1 MKKCLLNFALTIL
14 FSVGCFAQ
22 FSKTHYMP
30 PLSNSSSIPTG
41 PQYLYISTP
50 SITPI
55 TYQIKQLGST
65 IITGTVSRDIPAVFD
80 TSINGNTNQFVIE
93 SSALNT
99 VLSDRGYIIE
109 AQDVIYVS
117 GRLIDDSGN
126 QAGAVVSK
134 GLAALGK
141 TFRIGGMT
149 NSLNSS
155 YGAIHQTFIAVL
167 ATENN
172 TTVTFSNIGAGAV
185 LIGNAAV
192 GNTPPPVVLN
202 AGQSYVIAVQGPT
215 AANRAALIGSLVS
228 SDKPIA
234 VNCGSFLGSNGELGN
249 VDMGFD
255 QIVSAERTGKEYI
268 FVKSTGQNN
277 VERVLLIANEDGTT
291 VFLNGGGAPTATLNA
306 GQYVNLTGV
315 SYNSNGI
322 MYVSTNKNVFAYQS
336 VGDGTL
342 PSQANQEL
350 FFVPPLSCETPKE
363 INNIPFIEQ
372 IGTRSFT
379 GRVTLTTKT
388 GSTLNFI
395 VNGTPYSLSGLIASG
410 AIVTGPTSVS
420 GNAAYEC
427 YTIKG
432 LGGNVSVLSSTQLY
446 LAAYGSDG
454 AATFGGYYSGFTFK
468 PEVVLQPVNV
478 AQANCIPNVELKV
491 SAVTGFDQ
499 FQWYFN
505 GNAISGATTN
515 IYSPTQPGYYKVKAT
530 LSACS
535 VDLFSDEIPVSNCA
549 TNLDNDAANDNVD
562 LDYDNDGLTNC
573 AESYGNQIINTFAPT
588 PIAVGTYTNTY
599 TATVTTSTTASPIPF
614 SGNSDG
620 SFISEIPAG
629 KQNFLKYDLTFAQP
643 VTLAMDY
650 ITTAVATDLINSNAE
665 FIINSPINQTITVLN
680 PTNQLLIDTNYD
692 GIFESGVTQ
701 FSSFEVR
708 FRLNSTT
715 PLAAGTGTFKFV
727 TNNATFISFTHKN
740 LLDTAGNKATFKFY
754 AVCVPKDSDG
764 DGIPDQLDL
773 DSDNDGITDRI
784 ESQGAPFIANTGSDT
799 NADGLDNVF
808 GNGLTPADSD
818 ADGIPDYLDLD
829 SDNDG
834 IYDLVESGSNAPDAN
849 NNGIIDGSNFGANGL
864 NNTVETAPDS
874 GILNYIVANTDA
886 DTVSNYLEIDSD
898 NDLCNDVIEAG
909 FLDSNADGLLGTIAP
924 PTVNPSNGLVTSGSG
939 YTAPNGN
946 YTIAAPI
953 SISAQPTNKSVCE
966 FQNTSFT
973 LTSTAVDSYQ
983 WQISTNNG
991 TLWTDVINNATYS
1004 GATTVTLSITNAQ
1017 FSMDNYQYRVFLN
1030 KNGNSC
1036 GLYSNSATLTIFNL
1050 PVVTATP
1057 ITIVQCDTDTDGI
1070 APVNLE
1076 IKNASISTSS
1086 ASSQSQVFSYY
1097 TTLNAANSADA
1108 TYLIPQAN
1116 QTAYVTSNT
1125 TVWARIQNN
1134 NGCFRIKQINVIV
1147 QVTQLANYNKF
1158 QTKCDDLTT
1167 IAPALPDD
1175 RDGIAKFDFAYITPD
1190 IQTILGNTGY
1200 TVSYYRNQA
1209 DFFAQV
1215 DSNGNSLAIPTT
1227 PLVAGGES
1235 ISNYRNN
1242 APYTNSQVIYIRV
1255 ESTLTGGCFGNGT
1268 ITLTVE
1274 ALPTVNPVNPTGA
1287 TIADKNLIRVCDNDQ
1302 VPGFSFNTAGIENN
1316 ILNGQTN
1323 KTVTYYDSSNNV
1335 IAFSNPYVTTTNS
1348 EIIKVRVTNNTADQC
1363 FYEGSF
1369 ELRVD
1374 ILPQAFTTDLT
1385 LMALL
1390 TVCDDEADPK
1400 DQDGFYPFV
1409 TTTFSATIFGAQTG
1423 MDIKYTLAD
1432 GTILSS
1438 LPNPFLTK
1446 NQNVTVT
1453 VTNPLNTSCPISKVI
1468 NFVVNPTPKIDLNL
1482 TGQADQLVCSN
1493 IPTFTVTIDAGITDG
1508 APTNTYNYKWFKNG
1522 LAILGATNYTLDI
1535 NTAGLYTVDVSYPT
1549 TSCAKTRTIKVTAS
1563 DIATIDS
1570 ITITDLSDIN
1580 SVSVVAAGGGNYV
1593 YGLDNQFG
1601 PFQNDIL
1608 FTGIDIGQHI
1618 LYVKDLN
1625 GCGITSKV
1633 FYILGSPPFF
1643 TPNGDGFN
1651 DTWNVKGIDP
1661 NINSSSIVYIFDRYG
1676 KLIKQ
1681 ISPIGAGWDG
1691 TFNGLE
1697 LPSDDYWFSI
1707 KFTDGRST
1715 KGHFALKR

>member
-1 MKKCLLNFALTIL
+1 
-14 FSVGCFAQ
+14 
-22 FSKTHYMP
+22 MP
-30 PLSNSSSIPTG
+30 PLSNSSSIPIG

-65 IITGTVSRDIPAVFD
+65 IVTGTVSRDTPAVFD
-80 TSINGNTNQFVIE
+80 TAANGNPNQFVIE

-117 GRLIDDSGN
+117 GRIIDDSGY

-155 YGAIHQTFIAVL
+155 YGATHQTFISVL

-172 TTVTFSNIGAGAV
+172 TTVTYSNIGAGAV
-185 LIGNAAV
+185 LVGNAAV
-192 GNTPPPVVLN
+192 GNTPPPVILN
-202 AGQSYVIAVQGPT
+202 AGQSYVIAVQGPL

-228 SDKPIA
+228 ADKPIA
-234 VNCGSFLGSNGELGN
+234 VNCGSLLGSNGELGN

-277 VERVLLIANEDGTT
+277 VERVLLIAHEDGTEIY
-291 VFLNGGGAPTATLNA
+291 LNGGGAPTATLNA

-372 IGTRSFT
+372 IGTRIFT
-379 GRVTLTTKT
+379 GRVTITTKA

-395 VNGTPYSLSGLIASG
+395 VNGTPFNLAGLIAAG
-410 AIVTGPTSVS
+410 ATVTGPTAVT
-420 GNAAYEC
+420 GNPLYEC

-432 LGGNVSVLSSTQLY
+432 LGGNVSVASSTQLY

-468 PEVVLQPVNV
+468 PEVVLQAVNI

-505 GNAISGATTN
+505 GAPIATATAN
-515 IYSPTQPGYYKVKAT
+515 TYSPTQPGYYKVKAS

-549 TNLDNDAANDNVD
+549 TNADNDAANDNID
-562 LDYDNDGLTNC
+562 LDYDNDGITNC
-573 AESYGNQIINTFAPT
+573 TESYGNQTINTVAPT
-588 PIAVGTYTNTY
+588 PISVGTYNNTY
-599 TATVTTSTTASPIPF
+599 TATVTTSTASSPIPF
-614 SGNSDG
+614 TGNTDG
-620 SFISEIPAG
+620 SFITEVPAG
-629 KQNFLKYDLTFAQP
+629 KQSFVKYELTFAQP
-643 VTLAMDY
+643 LTVAMDY
-650 ITTAVATDLINSNAE
+650 VNTASAADLLNSNAE
-665 FIINSPINQTITVLN
+665 FIVNSPINQTITVIN

-692 GIFESGVTQ
+692 GIYESGVTQ

-715 PLAAGTGTFKFV
+715 PLAAGTGTFRFI
-727 TNNATFISFTHKN
+727 TNNSTSISITHKN

-764 DGIPDQLDL
+764 DGVADQFDY

-784 ESQGAPFIANTGSDT
+784 ESQGAPFIANTGLDT
-799 NADGLDNVF
+799 NADGIDNVF
-808 GNGLTPADSD
+808 GNGLVAADSD
-818 ADGIPDYLDLD
+818 ADGVPDYIDLD

-834 IYDLVESGSNAPDAN
+834 IYDLVESGCNATDAN
-849 NNGIIDGSNFGANGL
+849 NNGIIDGTNFGANGL
-864 NNTVETAPDS
+864 NNSTETAVDS
-874 GILNYIVANTDA
+874 GILNYTVTNTDA
-886 DTVSNYLEIDSD
+886 DSASNYLEKDSD

-909 FLDSNADGLLGTIAP
+909 FLDSNSDGFLGTAAP
-924 PTVNPSNGLVTSGSG
+924 PTVNSANGLVTSGVG
-939 YTAPNGN
+939 YTTPNPN
-946 YTIAAPI
+946 YVTAAPI
-953 SISAQPTNKSVCE
+953 SISVQPANKSVCE
-966 FQNTSFT
+966 LQNTSFT
-973 LTSTAVDSYQ
+973 LTNTAVDSYQ
-983 WQISTNNG
+983 WQISINNG
-991 TLWTDVINNATYS
+991 GLWNDIINNATYS
-1004 GATTVTLSITNAQ
+1004 GATTASLSITNAQ
-1017 FSMDNYQYRVFLN
+1017 FSMNNYQYRVFLN

-1036 GLYSNSATLTIFNL
+1036 GLYSAPATLTIFNL
-1050 PVVTATP
+1050 PVISALP
-1057 ITIVQCDTDTDGI
+1057 ITIVQCDDNTDGI

-1076 IKNASISTSS
+1076 IKNGDISTNS
-1086 ASSQSQVFSYY
+1086 ASSAGQVFTYY
-1097 TTLNAANSADA
+1097 TTPTAATNADS
-1108 TYLIPQAN
+1108 TFLIPAPT
-1116 QTAYVTSNT
+1116 TAYVTGNT
-1125 TVWARIQNN
+1125 TVWARIENS
-1134 NGCFRIKQINVIV
+1134 NGCFRTKQIDVIV

-1158 QTKCDDLTT
+1158 QTRCDDLTT
-1167 IAPALPDD
+1167 VAPAAPDD
-1175 RDGIAKFDFAYITPD
+1175 RDGIATFNFGYITAD
-1190 IQTILGNTGY
+1190 IQSILGNTGY

-1215 DSNGNSLAIPTT
+1215 DSSGNSLAIPST
-1227 PLVAGGES
+1227 PLLPGGES
-1235 ISNYRNN
+1235 IYNYRNN
-1242 APYTNSQVIYIRV
+1242 APYQNSQVIYIRV
-1255 ESTLTGGCFGNGT
+1255 ESTLTGGCYGNGT

-1274 ALPTVNPVNPTGA
+1274 GLPTVNPVNPTA
-1287 TIADKNLIRVCDNDQ
+1287 TLAADKNLIRVCDNDQ
-1302 VPGFSFNTAGIENN
+1302 TPGYAFNTSAIENN

-1323 KTVTYYDSSNNV
+1323 KTVTYYDASNNPIV
-1335 IAFSNPYVTTTNS
+1335 FGNPYTTVSNS
-1348 EIIKVRVTNNTADQC
+1348 EIIKVRVTNNTANQC
-1363 FYEGSF
+1363 YYEGSF

-1374 ILPQAFTTDLT
+1374 ALPQAFTTAP
-1385 LMALL
+1385 ALLAQL

-1400 DQDGFYPFV
+1400 DQNGMYSFD
-1409 TTTFSATIFGAQTG
+1409 TSTFTSTILGAQTG

-1432 GTILSS
+1432 GTVLTG
-1438 LPNPFLTK
+1438 LPNPFNTA
-1446 NQNVTVT
+1446 NQDVTVT
-1453 VTNPLNTSCPISKVI
+1453 VTNQANTTCPAVKVI
-1468 NFVVNPTPKIDLNL
+1468 QFIINPTPKIDLNV

-1493 IPTFTVTIDAGITDG
+1493 IPTFTVTIDAGITD
-1508 APTNTYNYKWFKNG
+1508 ATPTTAYNYQWFKNG
-1522 LAILGATNYTLDI
+1522 TAITGATNYSLAV
-1535 NTAGLYTVDVSYPT
+1535 NTEGLYTVAVSYPAT
-1549 TSCAKTRTIKVTAS
+1549 NCEKIRTIKVVAS
-1563 DIATIDS
+1563 DIATINS
-1570 ITITDLSDIN
+1570 VTIEELSDTN
-1580 SVSVVAAGGGNYV
+1580 SISIIATGGGDYV
-1593 YGLDNQFG
+1593 YNIDNSFG
-1601 PFQNDIL
+1601 PYQAESY
-1608 FTGIDIGQHI
+1608 FTSIDIGTHTLFI
-1618 LYVKDLN
+1618 KDLN
-1625 GCGITSKV
+1625 GCGITSKL
-1633 FYILGSPPFF
+1633 FYILGTPPFF

-1651 DTWNVKGIDP
+1651 DTWNVRGVDP
-1661 NINSSSIVYIFDRYG
+1661 TVNANSIVQIFDRYG

-1681 ISPIGAGWDG
+1681 ISPVGTGWDG
-1691 TFNGLE
+1691 TYNGSDV
-1697 LPSDDYWFSI
+1697 PSDDYWYSI

-1715 KGHFALKR
+1715 KGHFSLKR